1 MSFKKRYN
9 IDPKIVVLTFS
20 EIIDK
25 TETLTE
31 EKRILLRV
39 EIAVNYFMGKTDI
52 EWFGK
57 FTGGTSF
64 ENVNIFLNQYDKE
77 KFRDELFF
85 YIDTEKVI
93 LEVGYSGNVTS
104 REWEYS
110 YQNKYFNLI
119 ETFAIEDIYK
129 N

>member
-1 MSFKKRYN
+1 M
-9 IDPKIVVLTFS
+9 VLTFS

-25 TETLTE
+25 TETFTE

-57 FTGGTSF
+57 FNAGTSF

-77 KFRDELFF
+77 KFKDELFF